1 MNNTKIEISKLHSDY
16 DSYELTN
23 NDKNRI
29 KPLKDT
35 VRDNDITFKFFIT
48 ISPYNFIPNNAS
60 GRAYIS
66 QENKYL
72 KTKIRK
78 FYKSDIKGW
87 FFTEKYVDPNSKN
100 FGGLHRHILIEDA
113 PLYRWQN
120 PTNSMMNFL
129 ENFAP
134 EAIFS
139 AKFGEEV
146 SDLHKIELL
155 KRVCRLCNQTP
166 NGNLGLDI
174 RPIHNTEKLLGY
186 CTKQI
191 KSLDNCAEII
201 DFANSDLLNKPTR
214 KTNETF
220 IKFPFNR
227 STPILAGVN

>member
-1 MNNTKIEISKLHSDY
+1 MNNTKIDISKLHSDY
-16 DSYELTN
+16 DSYVLTN
-23 NDKNRI
+23 HDKNRI
-29 KPLKDT
+29 RSLKDT
-35 VRDNDITFKFFIT
+35 IRNNDINFKFFIT
-48 ISPYNFIPNNAS
+48 ISPYQFIADNHE
-60 GRAYIS
+60 GRTFIS
-66 QENKYL
+66 DCNKFL
-72 KTKIRK
+72 RTKIRK
-78 FYKSDIKGW
+78 FYKSDIKTW

-113 PLYRWQN
+113 PLYRWEN
-120 PTNSMMNFL
+120 PSNGMMNFL
-129 ENFAP
+129 EKFAP

-155 KRVCRLCNQTP
+155 KRVCRLCDQTP

-186 CTKQI
+186 CTKQM
-191 KSLDNCAEII
+191 KSLDNCPDVI

-214 KTNETF
+214 KINETF

-227 STPILAGVN
+227 PTPILAGVN

>member
-1 MNNTKIEISKLHSDY
+1 MNNTKIDISKLHSDY
-16 DSYELTN
+16 DSYVLTN
-23 NDKNRI
+23 HDKNRI
-29 KPLKDT
+29 RSLKDT
-35 VRDNDITFKFFIT
+35 IRNNDINFKFFIT
-48 ISPYNFIPNNAS
+48 ISPYKFIADNHS
-60 GRAYIS
+60 GRTFIS
-66 QENKYL
+66 DCNKFL
-72 KTKIRK
+72 RTKIRK
-78 FYKSDIKGW
+78 FYKSDIKTW

-113 PLYRWQN
+113 PLYRWEN
-120 PTNSMMNFL
+120 PSNSMLNFL
-129 ENFAP
+129 EKFAP

-155 KRVCRLCNQTP
+155 KRVCRLCDQTP

-191 KSLDNCAEII
+191 KSLDNCSEVI
-201 DFANSDLLNKPTR
+201 DFANSDHLNNPTR

-220 IKFPFNR
+220 IKFPFSG

>member
-1 MNNTKIEISKLHSDY
+1 MNNTKIDISKLHSDY
-16 DSYELTN
+16 DSYVLTN
-23 NDKNRI
+23 HDKNRI
-29 KPLKDT
+29 RSLKDT
-35 VRDNDITFKFFIT
+35 IRNNDINFKFFIT
-48 ISPYNFIPNNAS
+48 ISPYKFIADNHS
-60 GRAYIS
+60 GRTFIS
-66 QENKYL
+66 DCNKFL
-72 KTKIRK
+72 RTKIRK
-78 FYKSDIKGW
+78 FYKSDIKIW

-113 PLYRWQN
+113 PLYRWEN
-120 PTNSMMNFL
+120 PSNSMLNFL
-129 ENFAP
+129 EKFAP

-155 KRVCRLCNQTP
+155 KRVCRLCDQTP

-174 RPIHNTEKLLGY
+174 RPIHDAEKLLGY

-191 KSLDNCAEII
+191 KSLDDCADVI
-201 DFANSDLLNKPTR
+201 DFANSDYLNNPTR

-220 IKFPFNR
+220 IKFPFSG